1 MIITKQK
8 FDLNDF
14 DHGRIRRNELAKRIP
29 VADDEKL
36 VSRHR
41 EVELLRQK
49 RVLGGQ
55 DSRHGMFPHQISLQ
69 VNLVAILPMVL
80 IILII
85 YRLV

>member
-14 DHGRIRRNELAKRIP
+14 DHGGIRRNELAKRIP

>member
-55 DSRHGMFPHQISLQ
+55 DSRHGMFPHLISLQ
-69 VNLVAILPMVL
+69 VNLVAFLPMIL

>member
-8 FDLNDF
+8 FKEDDF
-14 DHGRIRRNELAKRIP
+14 EHVGIRRNEIAKRIP
-29 VADDEKL
+29 ISDDEKL

-41 EVELLRQK
+41 EVELFRQK

-69 VNLVAILPMVL
+69 VNLVAILL
-80 IILII
+80 IF
-85 YRLV
+85 

>member
-8 FDLNDF
+8 FDLSDF
-14 DHGRIRRNELAKRIP
+14 DHVGIRRNELAKRIP

-69 VNLVAILPMVL
+69 VNLVAILAMVL

>member
-69 VNLVAILPMVL
+69 VNLVAILL